1 MNKLHV
7 SIEIRKKPS
16 LIQVYIENSELKL
29 SFVFLNYNYITFY
42 TLVLLITS
50 LMERRKGQMDLP
62 RLSSKST
69 SLYSEDKQTKQQ
81 TLT

>member
-50 LMERRKGQMDLP
+50 SMERRKGQMDLP

>member
-29 SFVFLNYNYITFY
+29 SFVFLNYNDITFY
-42 TLVLLITS
+42 TLVITNNK
-50 LMERRKGQMDLP
+50 LNGKTKRTNGP
-62 RLSSKST
+62 TST
-69 SLYSEDKQTKQQ
+69 FVKIYVFIL
-81 TLT
+81 